1 MQSPFLKRTDNST
14 RWRICIGLGMVLFGL
29 VVPRFV
35 WALQFDVLQNLYN
48 SISEQDSGLLLIA
61 SAQLVLLNTVRHVP
75 IYAGTFIM
83 AEGFYS
89 LFRSHQLGFIF
100 SLIVIPAA
108 YQCISLVYGISFVFG
123 GPAYL
128 TILAISILHWLTA
141 RIHPIFVKVIIVT
154 LFLFGLDWLDIVPM
168 LSVYGFGRGEIALS
182 IKQITEFLEADYM
195 MNFVGMTFFITVIV
209 NAIILS
215 KVVIEYHRRMFLID
229 ESRSQEER
237 LRQLEVEAVES
248 RYLKEIKHLV
258 HDLKTPLVSIQGLS
272 GVIKFKVTDSK
283 VIEYAER
290 ISGSA
295 EKMSLMISEILY
307 DDAMREMTISEL
319 FNFISSQLSPEELG
333 ARVQF
338 AWDDPDL
345 PIYANK
351 IRLSRALINLIDNG
365 LNAVAPETGWV
376 QVRAY
381 RVGSAIML
389 TVNDNGTGIPEAD
402 IASVWKIGY
411 TTGHGHTGLGL
422 NFVKHVIEEHGG
434 TIALVSTMGIGTE
447 VQISLPEVEANDES
461 NSSCR

>member
-1 MQSPFLKRTDNST
+1 MQAPFLKVNETST
-14 RWRICIGLGMVLFGL
+14 HWRIGIGLGMVLLGL
-29 VVPRFV
+29 IVPRFV
-35 WALQFDVLQNLYN
+35 WTLQFEVLQNLYN
-48 SISEQDSGLLLIA
+48 SISQQDSGLLLTA
-61 SAQLVLLNTVRHVP
+61 STQLVLLNTVRHVP

-108 YQCISLVYGISFVFG
+108 YQCISFIYDISFVFG

-128 TILAISILHWLTA
+128 TILAISILHRLTA
-141 RIHPIFVKVIIVT
+141 RIHPVFVKVVIVT

-195 MNFVGMTFFITVIV
+195 MNFVGLTFFVTVIV

-215 KVVIEYHRRMFLID
+215 KVVIEYYRRMFLIE
-229 ESRSQEER
+229 ESRKQEER
-237 LRQLEVEAVES
+237 LRELEVEAVES

-272 GVIKFKVTDSK
+272 GVIKLKVTDPK
-283 VIEYAER
+283 VSEYAER

-307 DDAMREMTISEL
+307 DDAMREMTVLEL
-319 FNFISSQLSPEELG
+319 FNFISTQLSPEELG
-333 ARVQF
+333 SQVQF
-338 AWDDPDL
+338 ELLDPDL
-345 PIYANK
+345 KIYANK

-365 LNAVAPETGWV
+365 RNAVTADTGLV
-376 QVRAY
+376 QVQAY
-381 RVGSAIML
+381 RENSMVIL
-389 TVNDNGTGIPEAD
+389 VVHDNGTGIPEDEVSA
-402 IASVWKIGY
+402 VWKIGY

-434 TIALVSTMGIGTE
+434 TIVLASALGAGTQ
-447 VQISLPEVEANDES
+447 VKITLPEVEVDDES
-461 NSSCR
+461 NFGCR